1 MTPPCCDRAWAKA
14 TGRGPLFIHGGA
26 WAVRNEEPYGADGP
40 VSWVPKPTSA
50 EWLSQIVEAAT
61 VLLYEVVLVKAG
73 EPAETRMVTIYFP
86 AGKINGG
93 NERNGFRGT
102 GPDLR
107 RALCA
112 ALNGA
117 PCERTTA

>member
-1 MTPPCCDRAWAKA
+1 MTPPCCTRAWAKA
-14 TGRGPLFIHGGA
+14 TGESPWAA
-26 WAVRNEEPYGADGP
+26 WRPA
-40 VSWVPKPTSA
+40 PTSA
-50 EWLSQIVEAAT
+50 EWLADIVEAGT

-93 NERNGFRGT
+93 NKRNGFRGT

-112 ALNGA
+112 ALNGS
-117 PCERTTA
+117 PCERKAA

>member
-1 MTPPCCDRAWAKA
+1 MTPPCCTRAWAKA

-50 EWLSQIVEAAT
+50 EWLAEIVEAASAF
-61 VLLYEVVLVKAG
+61 VLAPEVDPSKGVFFGAS
-73 EPAETRMVTIYFP
+73 
-86 AGKINGG
+86 
-93 NERNGFRGT
+93 FRGRHFANF

-112 ALNGA
+112 ALNGS
-117 PCERTTA
+117 PCERDAA

>member
-1 MTPPCCDRAWAKA
+1 MTPPCCTRAWAKA

-50 EWLSQIVEAAT
+50 EWLADCIQAKGLAWIHDWLPT
-61 VLLYEVVLVKAG
+61 NY
-73 EPAETRMVTIYFP
+73 
-86 AGKINGG
+86 
-93 NERNGFRGT
+93 
-102 GPDLR
+102 PDLR

-112 ALNGA
+112 ALNGS
-117 PCERTTA
+117 PCEREQA

>member
-1 MTPPCCDRAWAKA
+1 MIPDCCTRAWAKA

-50 EWLSQIVEAAT
+50 EWLVNIVEAADY
-61 VLLYEVVLVKAG
+61 LELVVDATSHATIGLVG
-73 EPAETRMVTIYFP
+73 QPFNWPADQAPPVS
-86 AGKINGG
+86 K
-93 NERNGFRGT
+93 GT

-112 ALNGA
+112 ALNGK
-117 PCERTTA
+117 PCEREAA

>member
-50 EWLSQIVEAAT
+50 EWLADC
-61 VLLYEVVLVKAG
+61 
-73 EPAETRMVTIYFP
+73 
-86 AGKINGG
+86 INGFLLTG
-93 NERNGFRGT
+93 WNVELGIFLGTPFAMLRKRLTDPQEVRKGT
-102 GPDLR
+102 GWDEFS
-107 RALCA
+107 ALCA
-112 ALNGA
+112 ALNGS
-117 PCERTTA
+117 PCERKAA

>member
-14 TGRGPLFIHGGA
+14 TGKVARYDTVQRMWVQGYTR
-26 WAVRNEEPYGADGP
+26 WM
-40 VSWVPKPTSA
+40 VPKPKSA
-50 EWLSQIVEAAT
+50 EWLAEIVEAGT